1 MALLEGE
8 FYILNEKARAGLP
21 HRVGERC
28 LLTDI
33 YYSSPNYDYLI
44 EFDDGDTSPVKESEL
59 NKLTEE
65 DNTIM
70 SYIFKNNYVIYAP
83 TNEEVRISKCDYL
96 HGQVEID
103 FMDGSSITTG
113 FETLRAKE
121 VDDLPFVEEVKND
134 ELGKFAK
141 LAIEIGQFTDVKNK
155 QYGSSVDATYEMTK
169 ALMERY
175 TYDDDYY
182 LMPKSLLKHL
192 LLNVRIMDKQNRI
205 FNNPTGKGDSESPYK
220 DITGYGIIGVDMVEN
235 AK

>member
-70 SYIFKNNYVIYAP
+70 SYIFRNNYVIYAP

-121 VDDLPFVEEVKND
+121 VDELPFVEEVKND
-134 ELGKFAK
+134 EVK
-141 LAIEIGQFTDVKNK
+141 LQHEDYINIFFKHYENEDG
-155 QYGSSVDATYEMTK
+155 TYTI
-169 ALMERY
+169 
-175 TYDDDYY
+175 
-182 LMPKSLLKHL
+182 PKT
-192 LLNVRIMDKQNRI
+192 LLNNLLENI
-205 FNNPTGKGDSESPYK
+205 FE
-220 DITGYGIIGVDMVEN
+220 
-235 AK
+235 